1 MPPSTSVCIPVEI
14 SPHVGAAPRVFRLAS
29 HIGFDFLSL
38 AQGLPDE
45 LGWLHDPLKIRFH
58 LPGDPLAIECRGRA
72 HEVVLDRDTENERAV
87 RGLLQLIDLLP
98 EAATRIETYVDER
111 LAKA

>member
-14 SPHVGAAPRVFRLAS
+14 SPHVGDAPRLFRLAS
-29 HIGFDFLSL
+29 HLGVGSLSL

-45 LGWLHDPLKIRFH
+45 LGWSHDPLKLRFH
-58 LPGDPLAIECRGRA
+58 LPGDPLAIECSARA

-87 RGLLQLIDLLP
+87 RGVLQLIDLAP

-111 LAKA
+111 LAKE